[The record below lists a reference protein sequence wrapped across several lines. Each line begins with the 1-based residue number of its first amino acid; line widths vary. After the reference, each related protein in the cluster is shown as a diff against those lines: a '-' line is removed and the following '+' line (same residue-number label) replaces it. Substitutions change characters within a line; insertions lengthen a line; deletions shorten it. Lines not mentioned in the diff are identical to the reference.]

1 VAAGPHPGAHPG
13 PHWKVRP
20 YVLTQGRAY
29 TRQRLYVHTLVS
41 APDYEPRFAATLPPE
56 TRRLYDLART
66 VTSVAEL
73 SAFAGLPLGVT
84 RVVID
89 DLAAGN
95 RLRVHEQMYESPFDT
110 SLLERLRDGL
120 RQLA

>member
-1 VAAGPHPGAHPG
+1 MS

-20 YVLTQGRAY
+20 YVLTKGRAY
-29 TRQRLYVHTLVS
+29 TRQRLFVHTLVS
-41 APDYEPRFAATLPPE
+41 APNYEPRFAATLPPE
-56 TRRLYDLART
+56 TRRLYDHARSAI
-66 VTSVAEL
+66 SVAEL
-73 SAFAGLPLGVT
+73 SAFAGLPLGVA

-89 DLAAGN
+89 DLASNN
-95 RLRVHEQMYESPFDT
+95 RLRVHAQTYSSPFDV